1 MDLELEGKRVLITG
15 GSRGIG
21 LACAKAFLREGA
33 RVAIVS
39 RSESNLAAARVALT
53 GDEAGAHDEA
63 LFTVAA
69 DLTDAAQAARAVD
82 AAVSALGGLDI
93 LVTSA
98 GAARRTPPAELTP
111 QSWRDAMDA
120 KYFSYLNVIDPVIK
134 RMAAQRSGAIVNIIG
149 MGGKVA
155 SPTHLPGGAA
165 NAALMLATA
174 GLANAYGPQG
184 VRVNAVNPSATET
197 ERLQQGLEAEA
208 RLNGLSF
215 EQMLAKA
222 NARAAL
228 GRLATPDEIA
238 DAVLFLASARASYIS
253 GAILS
258 ADGASTPIVV

>member
-1 MDLELEGKRVLITG
+1 MDLELTDKRVLITG

-21 LACAKAFLREGA
+21 LACAHAFLREGA
-33 RVAIVS
+33 KVAIIG
-39 RSESNLAAARVALT
+39 RSEANLAAARTALMA
-53 GDEAGAHDEA
+53 DAPGADP
-63 LFTVAA
+63 FTVAA
-69 DLTDAAQAARAVD
+69 DLSDAAQAAHAVD
-82 AAVSALGGLDI
+82 AAATALGGIDI

-120 KYFSYLNVIDPVIK
+120 KYFSYMHVIDPVIK
-134 RMAAQRSGAIVNIIG
+134 RMAQAGHGAIVNVVG

-174 GLANAYGPQG
+174 GLASAYGRSG
-184 VRVNAVNPSATET
+184 VRVNALNPSATRT

-208 RLNGLSF
+208 K
-215 EQMLAKA
+215 LAGTSVDEALGKA
-222 NARAAL
+222 NERTGL
-228 GRLATPDEIA
+228 GRLAAPEEIA

-258 ADGASTPIVV
+258 IDGATTPIVV